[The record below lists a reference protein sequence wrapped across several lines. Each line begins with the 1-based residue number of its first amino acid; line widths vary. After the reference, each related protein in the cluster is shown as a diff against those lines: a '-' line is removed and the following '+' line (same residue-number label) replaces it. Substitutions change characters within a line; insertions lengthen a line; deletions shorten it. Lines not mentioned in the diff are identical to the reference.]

1 MATLHPWA
9 LQVLPGAGLLLLWLS
24 PNKLRTTGWSGFRSS
39 IRTRGVWYQMV
50 KFRVLVVLLWLAS
63 GARIFSRTA
72 SISSSK
78 SLSKCLTLEY
88 LSGEERLG
96 QVGKE
101 PPPKVWNLV
110 SSCTSAN

>member
-1 MATLHPWA
+1 MW
-9 LQVLPGAGLLLLWLS
+9 
-24 PNKLRTTGWSGFRSS
+24 F
-39 IRTRGVWYQMV
+39 QMV
-50 KFRVLVVLLWLAS
+50 KFRVLVVLLWLPS

-101 PPPKVWNLV
+101 PPQKECMESGVFLHPSKLRTCHQGRAW
-110 SSCTSAN
+110 

>member
-1 MATLHPWA
+1 
-9 LQVLPGAGLLLLWLS
+9 
-24 PNKLRTTGWSGFRSS
+24 
-39 IRTRGVWYQMV
+39 MV

-101 PPPKVWNLV
+101 PPQKECVEPGVFLHPSELRTCHQGRAW
-110 SSCTSAN
+110 